1 MEKIQKHSRT
11 IKIIGRLVFWAAI
24 ASTIIFPL
32 LIMLSSSP
40 DTQFSLNETEFD
52 LQSMDTGNRVTLS
65 LISVLASLVLAYG
78 AYHFYKLFGLYEK
91 GIIFAKENV
100 QHISAIG
107 KALLCWFLA
116 ELLIDY
122 GTITLSEFAKG
133 PTGINLDLSS
143 LLIGATIFLF
153 ARVMDEGRKLREEQE
168 LIV

>member
-1 MEKIQKHSRT
+1 MNKIQKHSRT
-11 IKIIGRLVFWAAI
+11 IRIIGQFVFWATI
-24 ASTIIFPL
+24 AWAIIFPL
-32 LIMLSSSP
+32 LMMLPSNP
-40 DTQFSLNETEFD
+40 DTQFSLNGTEFD
-52 LQSMDTGNRVTLS
+52 LQSMDTGNKVTLS
-65 LISVLASLVLAYG
+65 LIAVLASLVLAYG

-107 KALLCWFLA
+107 KALILWFFA
-116 ELLIDY
+116 GILIDL
-122 GTITLSEFAKG
+122 GKITLSEFVKG